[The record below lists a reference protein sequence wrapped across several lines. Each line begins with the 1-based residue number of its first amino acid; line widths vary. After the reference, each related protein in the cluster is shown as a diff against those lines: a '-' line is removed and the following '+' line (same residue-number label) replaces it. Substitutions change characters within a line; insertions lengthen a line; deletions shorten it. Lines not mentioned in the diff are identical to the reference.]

1 MIVKGKPNTKK
12 VIVKTEDGEVYKTF
26 NGGEECANFLGITR
40 ASVYN
45 RASFPH
51 VFYKTNGIK
60 LSFTCVKH
68 IKDTKEEGE
77 TNDEIRRRLELNP
90 YGEWRKEENILAL
103 IERCNKMMIEKGIL
117 DLDPEYRKMREKA
130 KAQNIRW
137 IRTQKLNESGEWF
150 NVNVDTR
157 NMEL

>member
-40 ASVYN
+40 ASVYH

-60 LSFTCVKH
+60 LSFTCVKY

-137 IRTQKLNESGEWF
+137 IRTQRLNEGGEWF